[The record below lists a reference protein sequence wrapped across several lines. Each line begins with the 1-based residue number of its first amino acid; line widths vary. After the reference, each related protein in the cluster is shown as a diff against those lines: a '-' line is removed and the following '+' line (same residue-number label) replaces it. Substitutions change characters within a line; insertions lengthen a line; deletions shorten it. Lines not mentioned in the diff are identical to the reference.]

1 MSDISHIDRVIRGY
15 VHPGAVLWRTIE
27 LETIKDLVGDRR
39 LVEPMLDL
47 GCGEG
52 IVGLALFG
60 QGCRVVG
67 LEYDRESMMAAR
79 NLGAYGSVV
88 GGDGRDL
95 PFRPESMGT
104 IVSNCVIEH
113 IREAEDV
120 LESVSQTL
128 RPGGCFLFTVP
139 TREFGDLLF
148 FSTVFRKCGFK
159 GGAELY
165 SRVRNERLNHY
176 HCYAPDEWQR
186 RLASHGLDVIAYR
199 KYMSHKLT
207 MLWDIM
213 SVLVYVLTRAHAWSI
228 VEWLMLNSR
237 RADGVRVRVMN
248 RWIQGVIRRL
258 DKSAGEGGGLAILSI
273 KKGGTNIA

>member
-1 MSDISHIDRVIRGY
+1 
-15 VHPGAVLWRTIE
+15 
-27 LETIKDLVGDRR
+27 
-39 LVEPMLDL
+39 MLDL
-47 GCGEG
+47 GCGR

-67 LEYDRESMMAAR
+67 LGTIESMMAAR

-88 GGDGRDL
+88 GGRK
-95 PFRPESMGT
+95 RSAISAESMGT

-258 DKSAGEGGGLAILSI
+258 HKSAGEGRGLAILSI
-273 KKGGTNIA
+273 QKGGTNIA